1 MVDGMINGG
10 GGGDGGMFSRA
21 MAASRVRI
29 RSLSSS
35 IEEQP
40 STPTPASPE
49 PEAGSGGRPEPASWR
64 SELTPEEKS
73 PRASLESGG
82 PLPQSHAHS
91 VCAWSRY
98 VATAGTKPA
107 HIVGCRPL
115 PLRPPPGAKN
125 NTSQNFVCAMS
136 ATRRR
141 SPRVFVGLNNT
152 IVHTLF
158 SDGRDRPQN
167 ENAVIFLFILP
178 LLGTAFSP
186 VSQRRHRQ
194 RLRCINYFSHI
205 THDQCLMAPKSS
217 IVARIIS
224 RHPTLAT
231 H

>member
-49 PEAGSGGRPEPASWR
+49 PEAGSGGRPEPVSWR

-91 VCAWSRY
+91 VCAWSR

-115 PLRPPPGAKN
+115 ALTAYAGGQEQHKSELCMCYVGD
-125 NTSQNFVCAMS
+125 T
-136 ATRRR
+136 ATITKG
-141 SPRVFVGLNNT
+141 F
-152 IVHTLF
+152 
-158 SDGRDRPQN
+158 
-167 ENAVIFLFILP
+167 
-178 LLGTAFSP
+178 
-186 VSQRRHRQ
+186 
-194 RLRCINYFSHI
+194 RLS
-205 THDQCLMAPKSS
+205 
-217 IVARIIS
+217 
-224 RHPTLAT
+224 
-231 H
+231 

>member
-1 MVDGMINGG
+1 
-10 GGGDGGMFSRA
+10 MFSRA
-21 MAASRVRI
+21 MAASSVKI

-35 IEEQP
+35 IEEQA

-125 NTSQNFVCAMS
+125 NTSQNLC
-136 ATRRR
+136 RRR
-141 SPRVFVGLNNT
+141 GRPFFRFRC
-152 IVHTLF
+152 TLVL
-158 SDGRDRPQN
+158 PIQ
-167 ENAVIFLFILP
+167 VIS
-178 LLGTAFSP
+178 FSP
-186 VSQRRHRQ
+186 MAEIGTYLLLITYHGK
-194 RLRCINYFSHI
+194 HI
-205 THDQCLMAPKSS
+205 FIETRFD
-217 IVARIIS
+217 V
-224 RHPTLAT
+224 
-231 H
+231 

>member
-91 VCAWSRY
+91 ARY

-167 ENAVIFLFILP
+167 ENAVNFFISP
-178 LLGTAFSP
+178 SDLLGTAFSDFT
-186 VSQRRHRQ
+186 
-194 RLRCINYFSHI
+194 CF
-205 THDQCLMAPKSS
+205 TTSS
-217 IVARIIS
+217 IVNDYGVSIFHTSHMIS
-224 RHPTLAT
+224 A
-231 H
+231 